1 MVDSPGE
8 LPGRSS
14 LFWLYRRQAPPR
26 LPPIA
31 RPRRGRRLLK
41 RRFRR
46 VFLLVVVLALSAP
59 SSAALAADRA
69 SAQGAEAAQTQVQ
82 ASFPAS
88 TAAFDKTEV
97 VYVSLDAT
105 GAARAASVVNMFDVE
120 SGGQIVDFGPY
131 DDVLSLSEDKA
142 LSREGQA
149 TSFSVGEGT
158 FLYQGDISQPVI
170 PWSISLSYELDGR
183 SVSADEVAGAEGE
196 VTIHLK
202 TGRNEDA
209 DRAFYDSYMLQATF
223 TLPAGTCS
231 DVVAEQ
237 ATLAMSGEDRTV
249 AFTVLPGHDGDFT
262 IKMNARDF
270 ALPSAQI
277 VALPYTSVIEMPS
290 AEDRTVAFTVLP
302 GHDGDFTIK
311 MNARDFALPSAQI
324 VALPY
329 TSVIEM
335 PSADGMVDGISQL
348 GDAVSRLAS
357 GASQLDAGSSEFASG
372 VDDFAVGSAQFGE
385 GLSTLA
391 ASSDQLTEASAQV
404 NAAFTAV
411 GEALGRIDLSQVDEL
426 AKLPGLMRDL
436 ADALDAVAGTASE
449 VSGAYSAAYG
459 ELAGSMDAIPDGTV
473 SDDQMEAIR
482 QLADTTDDA
491 ADDETVETLVSTYR
505 AAQSAKQT
513 FAEHRDAF
521 DAAKRNL
528 EATAQLSSGM
538 SEAARLLRVIA
549 DEFDASIEAGGLED
563 LKGLLGGVGE
573 LAQGYSLFHQGLVS
587 YTDGVKALASNYAQM
602 NAGAQELSAGA
613 GRLAQG
619 VSAYSG
625 GVSQLNNATID
636 LPQTMKDQIASMMSD
651 YDFPAF
657 EPRSFTSQ
665 DNTSTSEVQF
675 VISTPAIEKEVVQVA
690 EEPEVELSFWDRL
703 FALFS

>member
-1 MVDSPGE
+1 MKDGCGARSSERSTSILSAGAS
-8 LPGRSS
+8 LPGADDRDGRFS
-14 LFWLYRRQAPPR
+14 RG
-26 LPPIA
+26 IA
-31 RPRRGRRLLK
+31 GA
-41 RRFRR
+41 
-46 VFLLVVVLALSAP
+46 LVVVLALSAP

-237 ATLAMSGEDRTV
+237 ATLAMSG
-249 AFTVLPGHDGDFT
+249 
-262 IKMNARDF
+262 
-270 ALPSAQI
+270 
-277 VALPYTSVIEMPS
+277 
-290 AEDRTVAFTVLP
+290 EDRTVAFTVLP

>member
-1 MVDSPGE
+1 MKDGCGARSSERSTSILSAGAS
-8 LPGRSS
+8 LPGADDRDGRFS
-14 LFWLYRRQAPPR
+14 RG
-26 LPPIA
+26 IA
-31 RPRRGRRLLK
+31 GA
-41 RRFRR
+41 
-46 VFLLVVVLALSAP
+46 LVVVLALSAP

-88 TAAFDKTEV
+88 TAVFDKTEV

-105 GAARAASVVNMFDVE
+105 GAARSASVVNMFDVE

-131 DDVLSLSEDKA
+131 DDVLSLSEGKA

-170 PWSISLSYELDGR
+170 PWNISLSYELDGR

-290 AEDRTVAFTVLP
+290 A
-302 GHDGDFTIK
+302 
-311 MNARDFALPSAQI
+311 
-324 VALPY
+324 
-329 TSVIEM
+329 
-335 PSADGMVDGISQL
+335 DGMVDGISQL

-372 VDDFAVGSAQFGE
+372 VDDFAAGSAQFGE

-411 GEALGRIDLSQVDEL
+411 GEVLGRIDLSQVDEL
-426 AKLPGLMRDL
+426 AKFPGLMRDL

-449 VSGAYSAAYG
+449 VSVAYSAAYG

-505 AAQSAKQT
+505 VAQSAKQT

-538 SEAARLLRVIA
+538 SEVARLLRVMA

-625 GVSQLNNATID
+625 GVSQLNIATID

-675 VISTPAIEKEVVQVA
+675 VISTPVIEKEVVQVA
-690 EEPEVELSFWDRL
+690 EELEVELSFWDRL

>member
-1 MVDSPGE
+1 MKDGYGARSSERFTSILSAGAS
-8 LPGRSS
+8 LPGADDRDGRFS
-14 LFWLYRRQAPPR
+14 RG
-26 LPPIA
+26 IA
-31 RPRRGRRLLK
+31 GA
-41 RRFRR
+41 
-46 VFLLVVVLALSAP
+46 LVVVLAISAP
-59 SSAALAADRA
+59 SSVALAADRA

-82 ASFPAS
+82 ASLPAS
-88 TAAFDKTEV
+88 TAVFDKTEV

-105 GAARAASVVNMFDVE
+105 GAARSASVVNMFDVE
-120 SGGQIVDFGPY
+120 SGGQVVDFGPY
-131 DDVLSLSEDKA
+131 DDVLSLSEDKP

-158 FLYQGDISQPVI
+158 FLYQGNVSQPVI
-170 PWSISLSYELDGR
+170 PWNISLSYELDGR

-196 VTIHLK
+196 VVIHLK

-262 IKMNARDF
+262 MKMNAK
-270 ALPSAQI
+270 
-277 VALPYTSVIEMPS
+277 
-290 AEDRTVAFTVLP
+290 
-302 GHDGDFTIK
+302 DFT
-311 MNARDFALPSAQI
+311 LPAAQI

-335 PSADGMVDGISQL
+335 PSADGMVDGVSEL

-357 GASQLDAGSSEFASG
+357 GAAQLDAGSSEFASG
-372 VDDFAVGSAQFGE
+372 VGDFAAGLAQFGE
-385 GLSTLA
+385 GLGTLA

-404 NAAFTAV
+404 DAAFTAV
-411 GEALGRIDLSQVDEL
+411 SEALGQIDLSQVDEL
-426 AKLPGLMRDL
+426 AKLPGLMRNL

-459 ELAGSMDAIPDGTV
+459 ELAGSMDAIPDGTAN
-473 SDDQMEAIR
+473 DDQIEAIR
-482 QLADTTDDA
+482 QLADTTDDT

-505 AAQSAKQT
+505 AAQSARQT

-549 DEFDASIEAGGLED
+549 DELDASIEAGGLED
-563 LKGLLGGVGE
+563 LKSLLGGVGE
-573 LAQGYSLFHQGLVS
+573 LAQGYGLFHQGLVS

-625 GVSQLNNATID
+625 GVSQLNAATID
-636 LPQTMKDQIASMMSD
+636 LPQTMKDQIASMMAD

-657 EPRSFTSQ
+657 EPRSFASQ

-675 VISTPAIEKEVVQVA
+675 VISTPAVEKEVVQMA

>member
-1 MVDSPGE
+1 MKDGYGARSSERFTSILSAGAS
-8 LPGRSS
+8 LPGADDRDGRFS
-14 LFWLYRRQAPPR
+14 RG
-26 LPPIA
+26 IA
-31 RPRRGRRLLK
+31 GA
-41 RRFRR
+41 
-46 VFLLVVVLALSAP
+46 LVVVLAISAP
-59 SSAALAADRA
+59 SSVALAVDRA

-82 ASFPAS
+82 ASLPAS
-88 TAAFDKTEV
+88 TAVFDKTEV

-105 GAARAASVVNMFDVE
+105 GAARSASVVNMFDVE
-120 SGGQIVDFGPY
+120 SGGQVVDFGPY
-131 DDVLSLSEDKA
+131 GDVLSLSEDKP

-158 FLYQGDISQPVI
+158 FLYQGNVSQPVI
-170 PWSISLSYELDGR
+170 PWNISLSYELDGR

-196 VTIHLK
+196 VVIHLK

-262 IKMNARDF
+262 IKMNAK
-270 ALPSAQI
+270 
-277 VALPYTSVIEMPS
+277 
-290 AEDRTVAFTVLP
+290 
-302 GHDGDFTIK
+302 DFT
-311 MNARDFALPSAQI
+311 LPAAQI

-335 PSADGMVDGISQL
+335 PSADGMVDGVSEL

-357 GASQLDAGSSEFASG
+357 GAAQLDAGSSEFASG
-372 VDDFAVGSAQFGE
+372 VGDFAAGSAQFGE

-404 NAAFTAV
+404 DAAFTAV
-411 GEALGRIDLSQVDEL
+411 GEALGQIDLSQVDEL

-436 ADALDAVAGTASE
+436 ADALDAVAGTSSE

-459 ELAGSMDAIPDGTV
+459 ELAGSMDAIPDGAAN
-473 SDDQMEAIR
+473 DDQIEAIR
-482 QLADTTDDA
+482 QLADTTDDT

-505 AAQSAKQT
+505 AAQSAKET

-563 LKGLLGGVGE
+563 LKSLLGGVGE
-573 LAQGYSLFHQGLVS
+573 LAQGYGLFHQGLVS

-625 GVSQLNNATID
+625 GVSQLNAATID
-636 LPQTMKDQIASMMSD
+636 LPQTMKDQIASMMAD

-657 EPRSFTSQ
+657 EPRSFASQ

-675 VISTPAIEKEVVQVA
+675 VISTPAVEKEVVQMA

>member
-1 MVDSPGE
+1 MPGADDRD
-8 LPGRSS
+8 GRFS
-14 LFWLYRRQAPPR
+14 RG
-26 LPPIA
+26 IA
-31 RPRRGRRLLK
+31 GA
-41 RRFRR
+41 
-46 VFLLVVVLALSAP
+46 LVVVLALSAP

-82 ASFPAS
+82 AIFPAS
-88 TAAFDKTEV
+88 TAVFDKTEV

-105 GAARAASVVNMFDVE
+105 GAARSASVVNMFDVE

-131 DDVLSLSEDKA
+131 DDVLSLSEGKA

-170 PWSISLSYELDGR
+170 PWNISLSYELDGR
-183 SVSADEVAGAEGE
+183 SVSADEVAGVEGE

-290 AEDRTVAFTVLP
+290 A
-302 GHDGDFTIK
+302 
-311 MNARDFALPSAQI
+311 
-324 VALPY
+324 
-329 TSVIEM
+329 
-335 PSADGMVDGISQL
+335 DGMVDGISQL

-372 VDDFAVGSAQFGE
+372 VDDFAAGSAQFGE

-411 GEALGRIDLSQVDEL
+411 GEVLGRIDLSQVDEL
-426 AKLPGLMRDL
+426 AKFPGLMRDL

-449 VSGAYSAAYG
+449 VSVAYSAAYG

-505 AAQSAKQT
+505 VAQSAKQT

-538 SEAARLLRVIA
+538 SEVARLLRVMA

-625 GVSQLNNATID
+625 GVSQLNIATID

>member
-1 MVDSPGE
+1 MKDGYGARSSERFTSILSAGAS
-8 LPGRSS
+8 LPGADDRDGRFS
-14 LFWLYRRQAPPR
+14 RG
-26 LPPIA
+26 IA
-31 RPRRGRRLLK
+31 GA
-41 RRFRR
+41 
-46 VFLLVVVLALSAP
+46 LVVVLAISAP
-59 SSAALAADRA
+59 SSVALAADRA

-82 ASFPAS
+82 ASLPAS
-88 TAAFDKTEV
+88 TAVFDKTEV

-105 GAARAASVVNMFDVE
+105 GAARSASVVNMFDVE
-120 SGGQIVDFGPY
+120 SGGQVVDFGPY
-131 DDVLSLSEDKA
+131 DDVLSLSEDKP

-158 FLYQGDISQPVI
+158 FLYQGNVSQPVI
-170 PWSISLSYELDGR
+170 PWNISLSYELDGR

-196 VTIHLK
+196 VVIHLK

-262 IKMNARDF
+262 MKMNAK
-270 ALPSAQI
+270 
-277 VALPYTSVIEMPS
+277 
-290 AEDRTVAFTVLP
+290 
-302 GHDGDFTIK
+302 DFTLT
-311 MNARDFALPSAQI
+311 AAQI

-335 PSADGMVDGISQL
+335 PSADGMVDGVSEL

-357 GASQLDAGSSEFASG
+357 GAAQLDAGSSEFASG
-372 VDDFAVGSAQFGE
+372 VGDFAAGSAQFGE
-385 GLSTLA
+385 GLGTLA

-404 NAAFTAV
+404 DAAFTAV
-411 GEALGRIDLSQVDEL
+411 SEALGQIDLSQVDEL
-426 AKLPGLMRDL
+426 AKLPGLMRNL

-459 ELAGSMDAIPDGTV
+459 ELAGSMDAIPDGTAN
-473 SDDQMEAIR
+473 DDQIEAIR
-482 QLADTTDDA
+482 QLADTTDDT

-505 AAQSAKQT
+505 AAQSARQT

-549 DEFDASIEAGGLED
+549 DELDASIEAGGLED
-563 LKGLLGGVGE
+563 LKSLLGGVGE
-573 LAQGYSLFHQGLVS
+573 LAQGYGLFHQGLVS

-625 GVSQLNNATID
+625 GVSQLNAATID
-636 LPQTMKDQIASMMSD
+636 LPQTMKDQIASMMAD

-657 EPRSFTSQ
+657 EPRSFASQ

-675 VISTPAIEKEVVQVA
+675 VISTPAVEKEVVQMA

>member
-1 MVDSPGE
+1 MV
-8 LPGRSS
+8 
-14 LFWLYRRQAPPR
+14 
-26 LPPIA
+26 
-31 RPRRGRRLLK
+31 
-41 RRFRR
+41 
-46 VFLLVVVLALSAP
+46 
-59 SSAALAADRA
+59 
-69 SAQGAEAAQTQVQ
+69 
-82 ASFPAS
+82 
-88 TAAFDKTEV
+88 
-97 VYVSLDAT
+97 
-105 GAARAASVVNMFDVE
+105 
-120 SGGQIVDFGPY
+120 
-131 DDVLSLSEDKA
+131 
-142 LSREGQA
+142 
-149 TSFSVGEGT
+149 
-158 FLYQGDISQPVI
+158 
-170 PWSISLSYELDGR
+170 
-183 SVSADEVAGAEGE
+183 
-196 VTIHLK
+196 IHLK

-262 IKMNARDF
+262 MKMNAK
-270 ALPSAQI
+270 
-277 VALPYTSVIEMPS
+277 
-290 AEDRTVAFTVLP
+290 
-302 GHDGDFTIK
+302 DFT
-311 MNARDFALPSAQI
+311 LPAAQI

-335 PSADGMVDGISQL
+335 PSADGMVDGVSEL

-357 GASQLDAGSSEFASG
+357 GAAQLDAGSSEFASG
-372 VDDFAVGSAQFGE
+372 VGDFAAGSAQFGE
-385 GLSTLA
+385 GLGTLA

-404 NAAFTAV
+404 DAAFTAV
-411 GEALGRIDLSQVDEL
+411 SEALGQIDLSQVDEL
-426 AKLPGLMRDL
+426 AKLPGLMRNL

-459 ELAGSMDAIPDGTV
+459 ELAGSMDAIPDGTAN
-473 SDDQMEAIR
+473 DDQIEAIR
-482 QLADTTDDA
+482 QLADTTDDT

-505 AAQSAKQT
+505 AAQSARQT

-549 DEFDASIEAGGLED
+549 DELDASIEAGGLED
-563 LKGLLGGVGE
+563 LKSLLGGVGE
-573 LAQGYSLFHQGLVS
+573 LAQGYGLFHQGLVS

-625 GVSQLNNATID
+625 GVSQLNAATID
-636 LPQTMKDQIASMMSD
+636 LPQTMKDQIASMMAD

-657 EPRSFTSQ
+657 EPRSFASQ

-675 VISTPAIEKEVVQVA
+675 VISTPAVEKEVVQMA

>member
-1 MVDSPGE
+1 MKDGYGARSSERFTSILSAGAS
-8 LPGRSS
+8 LPGADDRDGRFS
-14 LFWLYRRQAPPR
+14 RG
-26 LPPIA
+26 IA
-31 RPRRGRRLLK
+31 GA
-41 RRFRR
+41 
-46 VFLLVVVLALSAP
+46 LVVVLAISAP
-59 SSAALAADRA
+59 SSVALAADRA
-69 SAQGAEAAQTQVQ
+69 SAQGAGAAQTQVQ
-82 ASFPAS
+82 ASLPAS
-88 TAAFDKTEV
+88 TAVFDKTEV

-105 GAARAASVVNMFDVE
+105 GAARSASVVNMFDVE
-120 SGGQIVDFGPY
+120 SGGQVVDFGPY
-131 DDVLSLSEDKA
+131 DDVLSLSEDKP

-158 FLYQGDISQPVI
+158 FLYQGNVSQPVI
-170 PWSISLSYELDGR
+170 PWNISLSYELDGR

-196 VTIHLK
+196 VVIHLK

-262 IKMNARDF
+262 MKMNAK
-270 ALPSAQI
+270 
-277 VALPYTSVIEMPS
+277 
-290 AEDRTVAFTVLP
+290 
-302 GHDGDFTIK
+302 DFT
-311 MNARDFALPSAQI
+311 LPAAQI

-335 PSADGMVDGISQL
+335 PSADGMVDGVSEL

-357 GASQLDAGSSEFASG
+357 GAAQLDAGSSEFASG
-372 VDDFAVGSAQFGE
+372 VGDFAAGSAQFGE
-385 GLSTLA
+385 GLGTLA

-404 NAAFTAV
+404 DAAFTAV
-411 GEALGRIDLSQVDEL
+411 SEALGQIDLSQVDEL

-459 ELAGSMDAIPDGTV
+459 ELAGSMDAIPDGTAN
-473 SDDQMEAIR
+473 DDQIEAIR
-482 QLADTTDDA
+482 QLADATDDT

-549 DEFDASIEAGGLED
+549 DELDASIEAGGLED
-563 LKGLLGGVGE
+563 LKSLLGGVGE
-573 LAQGYSLFHQGLVS
+573 LAQGYGLFHQGLVS

-625 GVSQLNNATID
+625 GVSQLNAATID
-636 LPQTMKDQIASMMSD
+636 LPQTMKDQIASMMAD

-657 EPRSFTSQ
+657 EPRSFASQ

-675 VISTPAIEKEVVQVA
+675 VISTPAVEKEVVQMA

>member
-1 MVDSPGE
+1 MKDGYGARSSERFTSILSAGAS
-8 LPGRSS
+8 LPGADDRDGRFS
-14 LFWLYRRQAPPR
+14 RG
-26 LPPIA
+26 IA
-31 RPRRGRRLLK
+31 GA
-41 RRFRR
+41 
-46 VFLLVVVLALSAP
+46 LVVVLAISAP
-59 SSAALAADRA
+59 SSVALAADRA

-82 ASFPAS
+82 ASLPAS
-88 TAAFDKTEV
+88 TAVFDKTEV

-105 GAARAASVVNMFDVE
+105 GAARSASVVNMFDVE
-120 SGGQIVDFGPY
+120 SGGQVVDFGPY
-131 DDVLSLSEDKA
+131 DDVLSLSEDKP

-158 FLYQGDISQPVI
+158 FLYQGNVSQPVI
-170 PWSISLSYELDGR
+170 PWNISLSYELDGR

-196 VTIHLK
+196 VVIHLK

-262 IKMNARDF
+262 MKMNAK
-270 ALPSAQI
+270 
-277 VALPYTSVIEMPS
+277 
-290 AEDRTVAFTVLP
+290 
-302 GHDGDFTIK
+302 DFT
-311 MNARDFALPSAQI
+311 LPAAQI

-335 PSADGMVDGISQL
+335 PSADGMVDGVSEL

-357 GASQLDAGSSEFASG
+357 GAAQLDVGSSEFASG
-372 VDDFAVGSAQFGE
+372 VGDFAAGSAQFGE
-385 GLSTLA
+385 GLGTLA

-404 NAAFTAV
+404 DAAFTAV
-411 GEALGRIDLSQVDEL
+411 SEALGQIDLSQVDEL
-426 AKLPGLMRDL
+426 AKLPGLMRNL

-459 ELAGSMDAIPDGTV
+459 ELAGSMDAIPDGTAN
-473 SDDQMEAIR
+473 DDQIEAIR
-482 QLADTTDDA
+482 QLADTTDDT

-505 AAQSAKQT
+505 AAQSARQT

-549 DEFDASIEAGGLED
+549 DELDASIEAGGLED
-563 LKGLLGGVGE
+563 LKSLLGGVGE
-573 LAQGYSLFHQGLVS
+573 LAQGYGLFHQGLVS

-625 GVSQLNNATID
+625 GVSQLNAATID
-636 LPQTMKDQIASMMSD
+636 LPQTMKDQIASMMAD

-657 EPRSFTSQ
+657 EPRSFASQ

-675 VISTPAIEKEVVQVA
+675 VISTPAVEKEVVQMA